1 MIWFR
6 FILPVL
12 GVLLGSYFLLC
23 VAAPDRMYATAT
35 AEIDA
40 PLSQIH
46 SSLVE
51 LDRWPDWSPFLTD
64 SSSCSFGPIRRGIGA
79 EISWTVGGGRTE
91 THRIVSDDCAHVVM
105 EAWLDDWLRWEEHW
119 HIDRNIS
126 SALSPT
132 SQLTW
137 EFIQEDVP
145 FLMRGLLVLRGTSD
159 ENARARARAH
169 ALAEIQLGLQ
179 RPDWHR
185 IKAIEIPQQLFAG
198 QLIRQIP
205 DGDLRGGSFV
215 RDVHAKLIQTH
226 TAQFGTAHAD
236 ALTAAPM
243 TAFIVEYDPVTETM
257 DLLYAFP
264 IDSAQV
270 DQATQASRAGPLIL
284 HTLKAGEAWTIDHFG
299 PQHLTGDAWGAL
311 YANSAAHS
319 RSLKGWPYEVYQGS
333 DLLQDST
340 DLHLC
345 NQRIKLVYPM
355 K

>member
-23 VAAPDRMYATAT
+23 VAASDRMYATAT

-46 SSLVE
+46 TSLVE
-51 LDRWPDWSPFLTD
+51 IERWPDWSPFLTD
-64 SSSCSFGPIRRGIGA
+64 SSSYSFGPIRRGIGA
-79 EISWTVGGGRTE
+79 EISWSAGGGRTE
-91 THRIVSDDCAHVVM
+91 THSIVTDDCAHVVM
-105 EAWLDDWLRWEEHW
+105 ECRLDEWLHWEEHW
-119 HIDRNIS
+119 HIDRNVS
-126 SALSPT
+126 SALRPT

-159 ENARARARAH
+159 ENARAHSRAFS
-169 ALAEIQLGLQ
+169 EVQFELQ
-179 RPDWHR
+179 HPDWHR
-185 IKAIEIPQQLFAG
+185 IRAIEITQQLFAG
-198 QLIRQIP
+198 QLIRHIP
-205 DGDLRGGSFV
+205 DGDLQGGSFV
-215 RDVHAKLIQTH
+215 RDIYAKLIQAH
-226 TAQFGTAHAD
+226 TAQFGTAHAA
-236 ALTAAPM
+236 ALTGAPM
-243 TAFIVEYDPVTETM
+243 TTFIVEYDPVTETM

-264 IDSAQV
+264 IHFADSAQAA
-270 DQATQASRAGPLIL
+270 QGGLLML

-340 DLHLC
+340 DFDLC
-345 NQRIKLVYPM
+345 NQRVKLVYPM